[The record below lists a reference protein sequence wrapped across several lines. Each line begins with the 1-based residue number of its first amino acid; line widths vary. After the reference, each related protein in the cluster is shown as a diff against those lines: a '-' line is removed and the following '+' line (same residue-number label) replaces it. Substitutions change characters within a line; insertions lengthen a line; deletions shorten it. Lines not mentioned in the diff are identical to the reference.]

1 MEHAELIVV
10 NEWNNLKDELKGF
23 WNIFCKKFENRIH

>member
-10 NEWNNLKDELKGF
+10 TEWNNLNDELKGF
-23 WNIFCKKFENRIH
+23 WNIFLQKI